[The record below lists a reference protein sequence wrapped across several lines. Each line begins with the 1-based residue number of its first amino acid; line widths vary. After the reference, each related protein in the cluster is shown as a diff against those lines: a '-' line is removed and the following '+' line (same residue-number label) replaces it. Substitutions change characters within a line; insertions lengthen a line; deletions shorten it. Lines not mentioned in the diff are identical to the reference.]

1 MTVLWSRRSGLGVKF
16 RGFVLGGGFGGRRGG
31 WEVMCARTSMLER
44 VALWG
49 SIICACLLV
58 VVVFGEGGEGRDAMW
73 EGGRLTLILNGIVCM
88 GLDMVK

>member
-16 RGFVLGGGFGGRRGG
+16 RGFVLGGGLGGRRGG

-49 SIICACLLV
+49 SIICGFSLV
-58 VVVFGEGGEGRDAMW
+58 VVVLREIEEGRKRRA
-73 EGGRLTLILNGIVCM
+73 
-88 GLDMVK
+88 